1 MTGVQVVDGGI
12 GSGAVLE
19 TAVTDADLR
28 RAHDAA
34 AEPPPADGE
43 PAISPE
49 VKAAYDTAKSAA
61 EAQYAPNRRRAEA
74 RRQREGEPAAV
85 PAAAGQ
91 TAISDFGGG
100 GE

>member
-1 MTGVQVVDGGI
+1 MAVQVVSGGI

-19 TAVTDADLR
+19 TVVSDADLR
-28 RAHDAA
+28 RAHAA
-34 AEPPPADGE
+34 AEPEPPADGE

-74 RRQREGEPAAV
+74 RRQREGDDTPALE
-85 PAAAGQ
+85 GQ
-91 TAISDFGGG
+91 TTITDFWKGA
-100 GE
+100 